1 MPKRELS
8 LLDAV
13 SIGLGSVVGAGIYY
27 VIGPSLKIGQG
38 WILPAFLVA
47 AVVSALTAL
56 STHEV
61 AQASEDAGPSRRD
74 LIFVAASL
82 LAASVVAKAVGRSTS
97 IVLTGLDPAF
107 AAGLSIA
114 FATGLKVVMGRRT
127 DRKMGQIQLA
137 ILGLALVALLF
148 LTARCIPRWSA
159 EHVPFPTIPPPR
171 DFLATSALAVFALT
185 GFSQISSLGPAI
197 KNPSVMIPR
206 AMVITI
212 VASAL
217 LFSMVTGGVIGSVG
231 SEALTQ
237 SNRPLETAASS
248 LEGESLRSVVGISAI
263 LAMTGL
269 LVGHIGAAG
278 RIVAALWRR
287 DDSTGITVTTVVA
300 GVSVLALAALVRLF
314 PAVVISAAL
323 VLIYWATVHV
333 AAIRLDRSQKRYP
346 IVVAIAGIVCC
357 LTLAVAVAI

>member
-1 MPKRELS
+1 L
-8 LLDAV
+8 
-13 SIGLGSVVGAGIYY
+13 
-27 VIGPSLKIGQG
+27 
-38 WILPAFLVA
+38 
-47 AVVSALTAL
+47 
-56 STHEV
+56 
-61 AQASEDAGPSRRD
+61 
-74 LIFVAASL
+74 
-82 LAASVVAKAVGRSTS
+82 
-97 IVLTGLDPAF
+97 
-107 AAGLSIA
+107 
-114 FATGLKVVMGRRT
+114 ATGLNVVMGQRT
-127 DRKMGQIQLA
+127 DRKMGQIHLA
-137 ILGLALVALLF
+137 ILGLVLVALLF

-159 EHVPFPTIPPPR
+159 EHIPFPTITPR

-185 GFSQISSLGPAI
+185 GFAQISSLGPAI
-197 KNPSVMIPR
+197 KNPSAMIPR

-212 VASAL
+212 VATAV
-217 LFSMVTGGVIGSVG
+217 LFAVVTAGVIGSVG
-231 SEALTQ
+231 IEALTQ

-269 LVGHIGAAG
+269 MVGHIGAAG

-287 DDSTGITVTTVVA
+287 RDSASITATTVVA

-333 AAIRLDRSQKRYP
+333 AAIRLDRSRKRYP

>member
-1 MPKRELS
+1 VPKRELS

-13 SIGLGSVVGAGIYY
+13 SIRLGSVVGAGIFY
-27 VIGPSLKIGQG
+27 VIGPSMKIGQG

-114 FATGLKVVMGRRT
+114 LATGLNVVMGQRT
-127 DRKMGQIQLA
+127 DRKMGQIHLA

-159 EHVPFPTIPPPR
+159 EHVPFPTITPR

-185 GFSQISSLGPAI
+185 GFAQISSLGPAI
-197 KNPSVMIPR
+197 KNPSAMIPR

-212 VASAL
+212 VASAV
-217 LFSMVTGGVIGSVG
+217 LFAVVTAGVIGSVG
-231 SEALTQ
+231 IEALTQ

-269 LVGHIGAAG
+269 MVGHIGAAG

-287 DDSTGITVTTVVA
+287 RDSASITVTTVVA

-323 VLIYWATVHV
+323 VLIYWAMVHV
-333 AAIRLDRSQKRYP
+333 AAIRLDRSRKRYP